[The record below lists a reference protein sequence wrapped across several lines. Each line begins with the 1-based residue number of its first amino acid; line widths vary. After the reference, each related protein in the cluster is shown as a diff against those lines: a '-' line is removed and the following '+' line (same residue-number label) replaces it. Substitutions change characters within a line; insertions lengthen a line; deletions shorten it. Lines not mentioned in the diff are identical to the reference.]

1 MCNPVQFCLPFAGM
15 MARRE
20 DRLVRAI
27 RREDEN
33 FFFAVTP
40 MKSTGAIQ
48 TAASIPSIWRFRMLL
63 HGVRL
68 SRLAPDEELR
78 SGCSEQHVT
87 YRVTMADG
95 DLVGVESVPLVVRV
109 NIRAASFVLRV
120 FHQRSAEIRADSSG
134 ALFAIH
140 VARDESDV
148 RAPRTVS
155 ESVAGVRDPQKVVAP

>member
-1 MCNPVQFCLPFAGM
+1 
-15 MARRE
+15 
-20 DRLVRAI
+20 
-27 RREDEN
+27 
-33 FFFAVTP
+33 

-48 TAASIPSIWRFRMLL
+48 TAASIPSIWRFRMML

-68 SRLAPDEELR
+68 SRLAPDDPR

-95 DLVGVESVPLVVRV
+95 DLVGVESIPLVVRV

-120 FHQRSAEIRADSSG
+120 FHHESAEIRADSSG

-140 VARDESDV
+140 VASDEGAV

-155 ESVAGVRDPQKVVAP
+155 KSVAAVRDLRNVIAS

>member
-1 MCNPVQFCLPFAGM
+1 
-15 MARRE
+15 
-20 DRLVRAI
+20 
-27 RREDEN
+27 
-33 FFFAVTP
+33 

-48 TAASIPSIWRFRMLL
+48 TASIPSIWRFRMML

-78 SGCSEQHVT
+78 SGCSEQHVI

-95 DLVGVESVPLVVRV
+95 DLVGVESIPLVVRV

-120 FHQRSAEIRADSSG
+120 FHHQSAEIRADSSG

-140 VARDESDV
+140 LAS
-148 RAPRTVS
+148 
-155 ESVAGVRDPQKVVAP
+155 